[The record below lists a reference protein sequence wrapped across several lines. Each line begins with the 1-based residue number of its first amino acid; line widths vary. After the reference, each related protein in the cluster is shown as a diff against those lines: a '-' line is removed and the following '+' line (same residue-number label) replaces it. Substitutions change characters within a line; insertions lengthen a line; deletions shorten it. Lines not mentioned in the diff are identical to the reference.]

1 MDINLCLAQVQLL
14 MEDDDERPP
23 RRRHR
28 NWVAEVNQHRR
39 ARGEFFNL
47 VQELRT
53 NDPERHR
60 TYFRMIRETFDLLL
74 SKIGPSI
81 TRQRTNFRE
90 PIDAAQRLAVTLR
103 YLASGMEFSALA
115 PTYRLGEKTVR
126 AIVYDTCAAIIAVV
140 GPEVLAAPTRNT
152 WERSEATFRERWNFP
167 NCVAALDGKHV
178 VLQAPANT
186 GSEYYNYKRSFSTV
200 LLAAVDGNYR
210 FVYVSVGSAGRE
222 SDGGVFRRSDL
233 AAAIRDDSLQLPPPT
248 ALPGTDTVLPHV
260 IVADE
265 AFPLTTAIM
274 RPYPGRAEARL
285 GHRAT
290 VFNYRLSRA
299 RRIVENAFG
308 ILTQTWRLYRRPM
321 NVAVHHACAIVH
333 ATCVLHNFLHADEVV
348 ALQGRPEVDMQERA
362 AAAAGLADAHH
373 RLGANNYARAA
384 EHVREQFALYF
395 TGEGAVPW
403 QPQYT

>member
-1 MDINLCLAQVQLL
+1 
-14 MEDDDERPP
+14 MEYDEECRPK
-23 RRRHR
+23 RRHKS
-28 NWVAEVNQHRR
+28 WVADVNRRRR

-60 TYFRMIRETFDLLL
+60 TYFRMTRDTFDLLL
-74 SKIGPSI
+74 SKIGPTI
-81 TRQRTNFRE
+81 ARKHTNFRE
-90 PIDAAQRLAVTLR
+90 LIDPAQRLAVTLR

-126 AIVYDTCAAIIAVV
+126 AIVYDTCAAIITAV
-140 GPEVLAAPTRNT
+140 GPEVLASPTRHT
-152 WERSEATFRERWNFP
+152 WERSEATFRDRWNFP

-186 GSEYYNYKRSFSTV
+186 GSEYFNYKHTFSTV
-200 LLAAVDGNYR
+200 LLAAVDGDYR

-233 AAAIRDDSLQLPPPT
+233 AAALRDDSLQLPPPK
-248 ALPGTDTVLPHV
+248 ALPGTNTIMPHV

-274 RPYPGRAEARL
+274 RPYPGRTEARL
-285 GHRAT
+285 GVRAT

-308 ILTQTWRLYRRPM
+308 ILAQTWRIYRRPM
-321 NVAVHHACAIVH
+321 NVNVQHACKIVH
-333 ATCVLHNFLHADEVV
+333 ATCILHNFLHADEVV
-348 ALQGRPEVDMQERA
+348 ALQGRPELDQQDRA
-362 AAAAGLADAHH
+362 TAPAGLADALH
-373 RLGANNYARAA
+373 RLGANNYTRAA
-384 EHVREQFALYF
+384 EHVRDQFARYF
-395 TGEGAVPW
+395 AGEGAVPW
-403 QPQYT
+403 QMEHAV